1 MTNPAPALPRVL
13 SIAGTDPTGG
23 AGIQADIKSIGAAGG
38 FAMSVVTAL
47 VAQNTH
53 GVRSIHTPGTGFLVE
68 QLDAVFDDVTVDAVK
83 IGMLGTAEITDV
95 IADYLAAHPVPVVVV
110 DPVMVATSGDR
121 LLTEDAEAALVELC
135 RAADVI
141 TPNLAELGVLCGSP
155 GHRIWTRRWT
165 RGVPSPLSWRPPSSS
180 RVDTCPVGVPTMRS
194 SSRTAR

>member
-1 MTNPAPALPRVL
+1 
-13 SIAGTDPTGG
+13 
-23 AGIQADIKSIGAAGG
+23 
-38 FAMSVVTAL
+38 MSVVTAL

-141 TPNLAELGVLCGSP
+141 TPNLAELGVLVRLPPGTGSGRGAGP
-155 GHRIWTRRWT
+155 GAYPRR
-165 RGVPSPLSWRPPSSS
+165 
-180 RVDTCPVGVPTMRS
+180 
-194 SSRTAR
+194 